1 MLAQGHPQFE
11 IYEDHGR
18 EPNDFGEHAD
28 WGCLAITDWIAGIG
42 WFFKDLRDAE
52 TGPDFDDSEDVGAG
66 TDSGTRAI
74 QLERADASD

>member
-1 MLAQGHPQFE
+1 MAANQMILVNTRTG
-11 IYEDHGR
+11 
-18 EPNDFGEHAD
+18 
-28 WGCLAITDWIAGIG
+28 GCLAITDWIAGIG

-74 QLERADASD
+74 QLERRR